1 MDILFYL
8 RSGGKHNLLGDSV
21 MGVFFFIIMLCD
33 IPIDSGRSFLLKV
46 KWTIYCCWC
55 DYYGCVC
62 ADYYTVRT
70 SDRKVCSFLHKV
82 RWTTY
87 FS

>member
-8 RSGGKHNLLGDSV
+8 RSNGQYIVVGETT
-21 MGVFFFIIMLCD
+21 MAFFF
-33 IPIDSGRSFLLKV
+33 V
-46 KWTIYCCWC
+46 
-55 DYYGCVC
+55 DY
-62 ADYYTVRT
+62 DTVRT
-70 SDRKVCSFLHKV
+70 SDRKVCSFLLKV